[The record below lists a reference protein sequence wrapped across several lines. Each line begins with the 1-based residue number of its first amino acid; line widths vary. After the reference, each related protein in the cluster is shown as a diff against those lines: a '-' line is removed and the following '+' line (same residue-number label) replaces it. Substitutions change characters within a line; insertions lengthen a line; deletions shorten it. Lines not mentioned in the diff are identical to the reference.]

1 MPKVSGFVGLRG
13 GDGHAQAGWDCCTTW
28 GDSRHNFILTVP
40 PPPWLTLHWICF
52 FGFCLSCSWGYVH
65 HHYDSWQEN
74 KCKPEGFVVW
84 GELIIDRS
92 IGRWCFF
99 SGHAKCIGLLLICK
113 SLSQLTLDQP
123 GHPKGQS
130 QPADFVSTEASPPA
144 NPNPA
149 WGTWMTKCLR
159 CWLWK
164 SGSGAV
170 LISIIQFS
178 PCVLLLVAFSW
189 LVDSEEN
196 SWNLTDASTLMNYI
210 MDSWVLNFVWTK
222 RKLFHFSCCAHP
234 SSTCPVVFLGLSRE
248 TASILARWMQLPRR
262 QRVKL
267 VAVLMVKIYLDSL
280 RQLGSWFI
288 CLRKNCLNIIHTKGL
303 QCEHWTSLS
312 SPGVKKK
319 RRNKLEDQ
327 VEIDAFSAFG
337 TSH

>member
-1 MPKVSGFVGLRG
+1 MRNALDSFSSARVLANWPWINLGIQKDKVSL
-13 GDGHAQAGWDCCTTW
+13 
-28 GDSRHNFILTVP
+28 
-40 PPPWLTLHWICF
+40 LTLCQPRQAPLPIQILLGAPGWQNASVVDCEKAVAVLSWSALSNFHHVFCCWWHFLGSWIQKKIRGISLMHPHWWII
-52 FGFCLSCSWGYVH
+52 SWI
-65 HHYDSWQEN
+65 
-74 KCKPEGFVVW
+74 PECWILYG
-84 GELIIDRS
+84 
-92 IGRWCFF
+92 
-99 SGHAKCIGLLLICK
+99 
-113 SLSQLTLDQP
+113 
-123 GHPKGQS
+123 PKGS
-130 QPADFVSTEASPPA
+130 CF
-144 NPNPA
+144 
-149 WGTWMTKCLR
+149 
-159 CWLWK
+159 
-164 SGSGAV
+164 
-170 LISIIQFS
+170 I
-178 PCVLLLVAFSW
+178 
-189 LVDSEEN
+189 
-196 SWNLTDASTLMNYI
+196 
-210 MDSWVLNFVWTK
+210 
-222 RKLFHFSCCAHP
+222 FSCCAHP